1 MDKLLKA
8 FILSFILCG
17 PTIAANAP
25 QQQIHVP
32 TVQQQ
37 MEIREA
43 TECEQKV
50 RHYRELKETKP
61 NAYVHFMF
69 NLWYKRCPDK

>member
-1 MDKLLKA
+1 MKALLNA
-8 FILSFILCG
+8 FFLSIVLCG
-17 PTIAANAP
+17 PVVAMNA
-25 QQQIHVP
+25 QQVPVP

-37 MEIREA
+37 VEIRQA

-61 NAYVHFMF
+61 NPYVNFMF

>member
-1 MDKLLKA
+1 MKALLKA
-8 FILSFILCG
+8 FFLSIILCG
-17 PTIAANAP
+17 PVMAMGGK
-25 QQQIHVP
+25 QQIHVP

-37 MEIREA
+37 IEIREA

-61 NAYVHFMF
+61 NAYVNFMF